1 MKVLILMG
9 SISDKPLAEPIFDI
23 LRDFDVSYEGWVISA
38 HRSPDALRDFVKAL
52 NVDETK
58 VVIAIAGG
66 SAALP
71 GVVASYIDIP
81 VIGVPVPTKDLRGID
96 SLLSMTQMPSGVPV
110 ATVGIG
116 EGGAK
121 NAAYLALRILALEN
135 SALKEKLSMF
145 RDRLKEGVKKID

>member
-1 MKVLILMG
+1 
-9 SISDKPLAEPIFDI
+9 
-23 LRDFDVSYEGWVISA
+23 
-38 HRSPDALRDFVKAL
+38 
-52 NVDETK
+52 

>member
-1 MKVLILMG
+1 MKIVILMG
-9 SISDKPLAEPIFDI
+9 SISDRPLAEPIFEI
-23 LRDFDVSYEGWVISA
+23 LKEFDVSHEGWVISA
-38 HRSPDALRDFVKAL
+38 HRSPDALRNFLKDL
-52 NVDETK
+52 NLKETK
-58 VVIAIAGG
+58 VIIAIAGG

-81 VIGVPVPTKDLRGID
+81 VIGIPVPTKNLGGID

-121 NAAYLALRILALEN
+121 NAGYLALRILALEDEN
-135 SALKEKLSMF
+135 LKEKLAKF
-145 RDRLKEGVKKID
+145 KEKLAEGVRRLD